1 MQVFLAASLRRHV
14 PGYSGAIGLAVDMEP
29 ARTIAEVAA
38 GLATPRDEVKL
49 IMVNGV
55 GSGWDTPLKGDERV
69 GLSLPLEEAD
79 PGCRRDARP
88 KISRD
93 FFSGYYSP
101 IASFNFRTLS
111 SSSPKRSSEMVSPFF
126 EGWYS
131 PSSPL

>member
-1 MQVFLAASLRRHV
+1 MFLAASLRRHV

-93 FFSGYYSP
+93 FF
-101 IASFNFRTLS
+101 FRILFPDCILQFS
-111 SSSPKRSSEMVSPFF
+111 NAFLEFPEEV
-126 EGWYS
+126 E
-131 PSSPL
+131 